1 MANRVTK
8 LAAIVRTKLKDV
20 KDTTELENGMAVSF
34 GDHFQ
39 FQETQARAHAS
50 GKLTLDEAQTVYM
63 ALGEVM
69 STKNG
74 GWKDH
79 VDLALKVAIT
89 QMVAEILA
97 ERIGMKL

>member
-1 MANRVTK
+1 
-8 LAAIVRTKLKDV
+8 
-20 KDTTELENGMAVSF
+20 
-34 GDHFQ
+34 
-39 FQETQARAHAS
+39 
-50 GKLTLDEAQTVYM
+50 M

-89 QMVAEILA
+89 QMIAELLA
-97 ERIGMKL
+97 KRRGVKL